1 MSRELRK
8 VLELDQSEDE
18 SEGEL
23 GRPSAPF
30 PTPSTITRVSERGEG
45 KEGLDQQSSPRLRPS
60 AARGN
65 RAPSTQQPQ
74 PAVQS
79 KPQPVGQSTLQPAVQ
94 STLQPAVQ
102 SKPQPVRQSTQQPAV
117 QSKPQ
122 PVRQSTLQPVV
133 QSKTPQP
140 VTQSTTHSVGQSTPQ
155 TVVQPAGAGGGV
167 PTVDIAGSTVAVI
180 TVPKGP
186 EEQR

>member
-1 MSRELRK
+1 MSQELRK

-18 SEGEL
+18 SEGEH

-30 PTPSTITRVSERGEG
+30 PTPSTITRISERGER

-79 KPQPVGQSTLQPAVQ
+79 KPQPVIQSTLQPTVQ
-94 STLQPAVQ
+94 STLQ
-102 SKPQPVRQSTQQPAV
+102 T
-117 QSKPQ
+117 
-122 PVRQSTLQPVV
+122 VV
-133 QSKTPQP
+133 QSKTQP
-140 VTQSTTHSVGQSTPQ
+140 VTQSTLQTVGQSTPQ
-155 TVVQPAGAGGGV
+155 PVVQPAGAGG
-167 PTVDIAGSTVAVI
+167 PTVDGAGSTVAAI
-180 TVPKGP
+180 TVAKEP

>member
-30 PTPSTITRVSERGEG
+30 PTPSTITRISERGEG

-60 AARGN
+60 AARGS

-79 KPQPVGQSTLQPAVQ
+79 KPQPVIQSTLQTVG
-94 STLQPAVQ
+94 
-102 SKPQPVRQSTQQPAV
+102 
-117 QSKPQ
+117 
-122 PVRQSTLQPVV
+122 
-133 QSKTPQP
+133 QSKTHT
-140 VTQSTTHSVGQSTPQ
+140 VGQSETHTVGQSETHTVGQSTPQ
-155 TVVQPAGAGGGV
+155 PVVQPAGAGSGV
-167 PTVDIAGSTVAVI
+167 PTVDGAGSTIAAFTVA
-180 TVPKGP
+180 KEP

>member
-30 PTPSTITRVSERGEG
+30 PTPSTITRISERGEG

-79 KPQPVGQSTLQPAVQ
+79 KPQPVIQSTLQ
-94 STLQPAVQ
+94 T
-102 SKPQPVRQSTQQPAV
+102 
-117 QSKPQ
+117 
-122 PVRQSTLQPVV
+122 VV
-133 QSKTPQP
+133 QSKTHT
-140 VTQSTTHSVGQSTPQ
+140 VRQSETHTVGQSTPQ
-155 TVVQPAGAGGGV
+155 PVVQPAGAVGGV
-167 PTVDIAGSTVAVI
+167 PTVDGAGSTIAAI
-180 TVPKGP
+180 TVAKEP

>member
-1 MSRELRK
+1 MSQELRK

-18 SEGEL
+18 SEGEH

-30 PTPSTITRVSERGEG
+30 PTPSTITRISERGER

-79 KPQPVGQSTLQPAVQ
+79 KPQPVTQSTLQPTVQ
-94 STLQPAVQ
+94 STMQ
-102 SKPQPVRQSTQQPAV
+102 T
-117 QSKPQ
+117 
-122 PVRQSTLQPVV
+122 VV
-133 QSKTPQP
+133 QSKTQP
-140 VTQSTTHSVGQSTPQ
+140 VTQSTLQTVGQSKTHTVGQSTPQ
-155 TVVQPAGAGGGV
+155 PVVQPAGAGG
-167 PTVDIAGSTVAVI
+167 PTVDGAGSTVAAI
-180 TVPKGP
+180 TVAKEP

>member
-30 PTPSTITRVSERGEG
+30 PTPSTITRISERGEG

-79 KPQPVGQSTLQPAVQ
+79 KPQPVIQSTLQTVG
-94 STLQPAVQ
+94 
-102 SKPQPVRQSTQQPAV
+102 
-117 QSKPQ
+117 
-122 PVRQSTLQPVV
+122 
-133 QSKTPQP
+133 QSKTHT
-140 VTQSTTHSVGQSTPQ
+140 VGQSKTHTVGQSETHTVGQSETHTVGQSTPQ
-155 TVVQPAGAGGGV
+155 PVVQPAGAVGGV
-167 PTVDIAGSTVAVI
+167 PTVDGAGSTIAAI
-180 TVPKGP
+180 TVAKEP